1 MKKLIL
7 IPLLLLLTSCDVE
20 KADAKVNIQ
29 YLQDYYRYEFI
40 VDKETCG
47 EYILDKGISMTPR
60 LNADGTLKL
69 NETCLE
75 EK

>member
-7 IPLLLLLTSCDVE
+7 ISLLLLLTSCDV
-20 KADAKVNIQ
+20 KTIDAESNIR

-47 EYILDKGISMTPR
+47 EYILDTNVFMTPR

-69 NETCLE
+69 NKTCLE

>member
-20 KADAKVNIQ
+20 KADAKGNIK
-29 YLQDYYRYEFI
+29 YLQDYYRYKFI

-47 EYILDKGISMTPR
+47 EYILDTNVFMAPR

>member
-7 IPLLLLLTSCDVE
+7 IPLLLLLTSCDV
-20 KADAKVNIQ
+20 KTIDAESNIR
-29 YLQDYYRYEFI
+29 YLQDYYRYKFI

-47 EYILDKGISMTPR
+47 EYIYEADTYMTPR

>member
-7 IPLLLLLTSCDVE
+7 IPLLLLLTNCDVE
-20 KADAKVNIQ
+20 KADAKGNIR
-29 YLQDYYRYEFI
+29 YLQDYYRYKFI

-47 EYILDKGISMTPR
+47 EYIYEPDTYMTPR

-69 NETCLE
+69 NKTCLE

>member
-20 KADAKVNIQ
+20 KADAKGNVQ
-29 YLQDYYRYEFI
+29 YLQDYYRYDFI

-47 EYILDKGISMTPR
+47 EYILDTNVFMTPR

-69 NETCLE
+69 NETCLK